1 MKKQKADVKSNL
13 IPGAPKRPGGLSPRA
28 TVEWDRLLLE
38 MQESGIVLVPAYRA
52 LLTQA
57 ATLCADFYAAWQ
69 SIQKD
74 GRYTVN
80 KRSGVMK
87 LNPAID
93 DMNKTRG
100 QLLRVLWQ
108 LGLTP
113 RAQNMPTEETHK
125 GATLADILSGRAE
138 PAI

>member
-1 MKKQKADVKSNL
+1 
-13 IPGAPKRPGGLSPRA
+13 
-28 TVEWDRLLLE
+28 
-38 MQESGIVLVPAYRA
+38 MQASGIVLVPAYRA

-57 ATLCADFYAAWQ
+57 ATLCADFWAAWQ
-69 SIQKD
+69 AIQAD

-87 LNPAID
+87 PHPAID

-100 QLLRVLWQ
+100 QLMRVLWQ

-113 RAQNMPTEETHK
+113 RAQRNPTAEAESKEPNLEEIV
-125 GATLADILSGRAE
+125 AS
-138 PAI
+138 

>member
-1 MKKQKADVKSNL
+1 MKKQKADVKL
-13 IPGAPKRPGGLSPRA
+13 IPDAPHRPEGLSPRA
-28 TVEWDRLLLE
+28 TGEWVRLVLE
-38 MQESGIVLVPAYRA
+38 MQNSGIVLVPAYRA

-100 QLLRVLWQ
+100 QLMRVLWQ

-113 RAQNMPTEETHK
+113 RAQNMPTEELPK
-125 GATLADILSGRAE
+125 SGRTLAQVLAGIEA
-138 PAI
+138 